1 MRRRALLAAAG
12 ASLLTACANGASPS
26 SPGGPTSGTPVTVGL
41 TYVPNVQFCA
51 FYLGLK
57 KGLFADQG
65 LAVTLRHHGE
75 QEDVFGAVLGGQEDI
90 VFASADEAMVVA
102 AEGKQLR
109 TFATSYQKYPLEVL
123 GLGEG
128 ETSLAALKG
137 ARLGIPGH
145 YGSSYYAARA
155 AIHEAGLQEAEVNLA
170 DIGYTQI
177 SALRSGQVDYIMGFS
192 NNETVQLQRQGQKT
206 RSIPVFTEPKLVGPS
221 LITAGKASDE
231 TLGKFAAALKA
242 SEEAVIADPDAALD
256 ATAEQVPAMAEK
268 SQREAA
274 AAVLDATTKLW
285 RVDGE
290 VSVAVD
296 PAAFERMGAFLVDA
310 GLIDAAPATP
320 YVKVN

>member
-1 MRRRALLAAAG
+1 MRRRAILAAAG
-12 ASLLTACANGASPS
+12 ASLLAACTNGAGPNSPS
-26 SPGGPTSGTPVTVGL
+26 GSASGTPVTVGL

-102 AEGKQLR
+102 AEGKRLR

-128 ETSLAALKG
+128 ETNLAVLKG

-155 AIHEAGLQEAEVNLA
+155 AIHEAGLSEDDVTLT

-177 SALRSGQVDYIMGFS
+177 SALNSGQVDYIMGFS
-192 NNETVQLQRQGQKT
+192 NNEAVQLQRSGQKT

-221 LITAGKASDE
+221 LITADKVSDE
-231 TLGKFAAALKA
+231 TLGKLAAALKA
-242 SEEAVIADPDAALD
+242 SEEAVIEDPEAALT
-256 ATAEQVPAMAEK
+256 ATAEQVPAMAEAA
-268 SQREAA
+268 QREAA
-274 AAVLDATTKLW
+274 AAVLDATTTLW
-285 RVDGE
+285 QVDGK

-296 PAAFERMGAFLVDA
+296 PAAFERMGKFLVDA
-310 GLIDAAPATP
+310 ELIGAVPATP